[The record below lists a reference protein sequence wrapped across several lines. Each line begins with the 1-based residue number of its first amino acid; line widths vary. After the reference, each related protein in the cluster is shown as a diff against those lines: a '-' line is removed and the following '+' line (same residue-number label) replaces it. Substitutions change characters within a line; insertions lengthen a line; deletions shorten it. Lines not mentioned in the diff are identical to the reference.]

1 MFGLAVSILAILYL
15 FSAMVPEANPGDLTQ
30 LLSTLDR
37 AHGFQRGVSVTPQGM
52 DLLFL
57 YAFAFGRHPAAAL
70 VDLGLLISLTLLVL
84 SYGRRIGHPV
94 AGVASAILTCANPLI
109 GQYLSA
115 PRIDVGTAV
124 VLFAL
129 FYLLHI
135 WAEHPPQALLVPT
148 GFIPRLHFHP
158 THP

>member
-57 YAFAFGRHPAAAL
+57 YAFAFGRHSAAAL

-84 SYGRRIGHPV
+84 CYGRRIGHPA
-94 AGVASAILTCANPLI
+94 AGAAGAIFTYASPVI
-109 GQYLSA
+109 GQRLSFPTMGAA
-115 PRIDVGTAV
+115 PALM
-124 VLFAL
+124 LFAL
-129 FYLLHI
+129 FYLL
-135 WAEHPPQALLVPT
+135 QVL
-148 GFIPRLHFHP
+148 GG
-158 THP
+158 